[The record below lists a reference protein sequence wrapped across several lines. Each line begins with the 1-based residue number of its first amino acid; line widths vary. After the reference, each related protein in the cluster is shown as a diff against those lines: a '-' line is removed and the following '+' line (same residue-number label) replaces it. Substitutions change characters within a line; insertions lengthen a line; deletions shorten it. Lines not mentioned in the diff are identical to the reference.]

1 MSIYTE
7 DDDPYWQQLVPI
19 GKATFSH
26 NDTHELYLQVHTS
39 DEAYTDEW
47 ERELGIEL
55 SAPRGVRKYVH
66 VKPCIL
72 IPRIVL
78 AVAVN
83 DSIEFASQSPAS
95 IFGEP
100 IGKVISSEVQGMERR
115 EIGNAQAWFYPS
127 DNVLV
132 LWECEVFRS
141 FGAHSKDPAT
151 NNILATAWEGFERV
165 LLEQFADTERIV
177 TPGWEPEYQREQW
190 QSFLRGRDYLPE
202 KGNPQAFVKRIN

>member
-1 MSIYTE
+1 MSEYAE
-7 DDDPYWQQLVPI
+7 DDPYWHQLVPI

-47 ERELGIEL
+47 DRELGIEL
-55 SAPRGVRKYVH
+55 SAPRGLRHYVH
-66 VKPCIL
+66 VKPCLL
-72 IPRIVL
+72 IPRIML
-78 AVAVN
+78 NVAVS
-83 DSIEFASQSPAS
+83 DSVEVATQTPAS

-100 IGKVISSEVQGMERR
+100 IGEVISSKVQGIERR

-141 FGAHSKDPAT
+141 FGSRSKDPAT
-151 NNILATAWEGFERV
+151 NNILAMAWEGFERV
-165 LLEQFADTERIV
+165 LLEIFTDTKRIV
-177 TPGWEPEYQREQW
+177 TPGWEPEYRTEQW
-190 QSFLRGRDYLPE
+190 QAFLYGCGYQPE
-202 KGNPQAFVKRIN
+202 NGNPQAFVKRIN